1 MKMPKSKSAVLD
13 DVENELMVG
22 KPDQSE
28 LSKVV
33 DTLLNEK
40 WKRRKTRLRPR
51 LTSALTTLDTLAQIY
66 DIAFL
71 AQWVD
76 GYTEYLTSEDGKG
89 RQEIVDITKYT
100 LDKEVSRQQQ
110 LMETIGGRHG

>member
-1 MKMPKSKSAVLD
+1 MKENKRSAVLD
-13 DVENELMVG
+13 DVDEEKLFG
-22 KPDQSE
+22 EPEKSE
-28 LSKVV
+28 LAKVV

-66 DIAFL
+66 DIEFL
-71 AQWVD
+71 KQWVD

-89 RQEIVDITKYT
+89 RSEIVDITKYT

-110 LMETIGGRHG
+110 LMEQLGKR

>member
-1 MKMPKSKSAVLD
+1 MTKKQASVVD
-13 DVENELMVG
+13 DVEDEINFGE
-22 KPDQSE
+22 PDKSE

-51 LTSALTTLDTLAQIY
+51 QTSALTTLDTLAQVY
-66 DIAFL
+66 DIPFL
-71 AQWVD
+71 QAWVD
-76 GYTEYLTSEDGKG
+76 GYTEYLTSEGGAG

-100 LDKEVSRQQQ
+100 LDKEVSRQQAI
-110 LMETIGGRHG
+110 LEGLGKR